1 MTQNVKNSYKTWVQ
15 ELVYLLNFYMSQK
28 NKRVISE
35 NVLSVKSKINSDKQL
50 NNKIPSKP

>member
-35 NVLSVKSKINSDKQL
+35 NVLSVKSKINSDK
-50 NNKIPSKP
+50 